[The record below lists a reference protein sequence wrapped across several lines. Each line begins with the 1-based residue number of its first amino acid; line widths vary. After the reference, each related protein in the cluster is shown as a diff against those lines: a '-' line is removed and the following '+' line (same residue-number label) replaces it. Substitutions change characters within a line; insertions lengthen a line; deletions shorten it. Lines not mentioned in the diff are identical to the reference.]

1 MYKCSHGYKQYSICK
16 KYNNNICSECPHG
29 VREYSNETKYLNIIK
44 ENIDVI
50 AANLQ
55 KKFQCA
61 DKEYMI
67 TGNKDR
73 LNNLS
78 EMLWYMRYLK
88 IRKEFTMKTP
98 FRRIPMI
105 MKMNK
110 NGLIISEKVYWYYIN
125 NKKIKQYNFKSCNIK
140 GAKTLWKS

>member
-1 MYKCSHGYKQYSICK
+1 MFKCSERSKL
-16 KYNNNICSECPHG
+16 
-29 VREYSNETKYLNIIK
+29 LNIIK

-50 AANLQ
+50 EANLQ

-73 LNNLS
+73 LNKLS

-105 MKMNK
+105 MKVNK
-110 NGLIISEKVYWYYIN
+110 NGVIISEK
-125 NKKIKQYNFKSCNIK
+125 
-140 GAKTLWKS
+140 A

>member
-1 MYKCSHGYKQYSICK
+1 MKNKIIQH
-16 KYNNNICSECPHG
+16 
-29 VREYSNETKYLNIIK
+29 IIK

-50 AANLQ
+50 EANLQ

-78 EMLWYMRYLK
+78 EMLWYVRYLK
-88 IRKEFTMKTP
+88 IRKEFTIKTP
-98 FRRIPMI
+98 FRRIPTI
-105 MKMNK
+105 IKVK
-110 NGLIISEKVYWYYIN
+110 KINGVIIGEKAYWYYIN
-125 NKKIKQYNFKSCNIK
+125 NKLIKQDNFKKVNIK
-140 GAKTLWKS
+140 GATTLWKKINISN